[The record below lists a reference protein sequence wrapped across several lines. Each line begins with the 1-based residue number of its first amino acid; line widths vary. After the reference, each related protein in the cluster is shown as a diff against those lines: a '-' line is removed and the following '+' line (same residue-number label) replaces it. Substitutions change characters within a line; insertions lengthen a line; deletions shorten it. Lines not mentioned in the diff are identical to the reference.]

1 MKIKEKEMLMPDNP
15 QELLKALEEM
25 VYWFG
30 RYPEIVPNPDA
41 LESYKTTVKN
51 AKQAIAKAKG
61 EV

>member
-1 MKIKEKEMLMPDNP
+1 MLMPDNP